1 MRTEQPDKRTRL
13 IETATKLAYGRG
25 FRETSLADI
34 AEAARVPV
42 GNVYYYFKTKEE
54 VAEAVVER
62 RLEEFR
68 AARAEWDRLSSPK
81 ERLLAFVGSV
91 QANRE
96 QLARGG
102 CPLGGACTG
111 VDRGGGSIAEKY
123 AALFHEAMPLRAED
137 ALLAGCARS
146 CTGRAALSRRNPQRS
161 SMSPCVGLRSSFGP
175 LGMKRI
181 HESSRSTSS
190 RPFKVWRLLRSAPTT
205 ARWWSWRQRDL
216 KTGSG
221 PCDTESSSNH
231 EDR

>member
-1 MRTEQPDKRTRL
+1 MRTAQPDKRTRL

-54 VAEAVVER
+54 LAEAVVER

-91 QANRE
+91 EANRG

-102 CPLGGACTG
+102 CQFGGLCSELQKEGGALAKKSATLFTEPIGWLEKQFRATG
-111 VDRGGGSIAEKY
+111 HHKNSRELAMHLFSAFQGMAAVAHGTNDRQVVVM
-123 AALFHEAMPLRAED
+123 EA
-137 ALLAGCARS
+137 
-146 CTGRAALSRRNPQRS
+146 
-161 SMSPCVGLRSSFGP
+161 
-175 LGMKRI
+175 KR
-181 HESSRSTSS
+181 
-190 RPFKVWRLLRSAPTT
+190 
-205 ARWWSWRQRDL
+205 L
-216 KTGSG
+216 KDWIGTL
-221 PCDTESSSNH
+221 
-231 EDR
+231 